1 MKTGIHNINETRFAF
16 LQANRSVTTNKELKS
31 TIREFGIIQPI
42 LIAHASDLKEERM
55 FTIGIS
61 GPVRE
66 LTDEEKNAENCY
78 VVLDG
83 QHRLTTLFWILQD
96 KERKYSEKCTERVRF
111 CIAEPEDWGE
121 SVNKYII
128 ALNSSAKV
136 WKSND
141 YIENAV
147 TVKPTDE
154 LTKTIKGFK
163 NLGLSISTVSRYIC
177 LNNRSLNP
185 NSLALYTSEG
195 KSITNAD
202 CKRGVKIYK
211 LLKNKGMSKK
221 LLNTR
226 YMIDFVIEKSVGK
239 SVNYAL
245 NFINHIDDRA
255 LEELN
260 NLSASERDNYTIAN
274 IIEKSFKRSLDR
286 AGSEAERNSIK
297 DGRDYLMDISN
308 EEIYAFINEAIKLG
322 TAKREKSPKSKPK
335 KLPVISKP
343 KDVSEEVN
351 NNNIASEETE
361 KNEGLEETFE
371 VKECVAATA

>member
-1 MKTGIHNINETRFAF
+1 MKVSIKNIGEIEFAF
-16 LQANRSVTTNKELKS
+16 LQANRTVTTNKELES

-42 LIAHASDLKEERM
+42 LIARASDLKEERM

-66 LTDEEKNAENCY
+66 LTTEEKNAENCY

-83 QHRLTTLFWILQD
+83 QHRLTTLFRILQD
-96 KERKYSEKCTERVRF
+96 KEKECSEKCTERVRF
-111 CIAEPEDWGE
+111 CVAEPDDWGE
-121 SVNKYII
+121 SVNKFII

-154 LTKTIKGFK
+154 LTKAIKGFK
-163 NLGLSISTVSRYIC
+163 NLGLSISTTSRYMC

-185 NSLALYTSEG
+185 NSLASYTSEG
-195 KSITNAD
+195 RLIAD
-202 CKRGVKIYK
+202 ADYRRGVKIYK
-211 LLKNKGMSKK
+211 LLKNKGLSKK

-239 SVNYAL
+239 SINYAL
-245 NFINHIDDRA
+245 NLINYIDDRA
-255 LEELN
+255 LEKLN
-260 NLSASERDNYTIAN
+260 SLKATERTKDTIAD
-274 IIEKSFKRSLDR
+274 IVEESFMRSLDR

-297 DGRDYLMDISN
+297 AGRDYLTDISD
-308 EEIYAFINEAIKLG
+308 EEIYAFINEAIKPG
-322 TAKREKSPKSKPK
+322 TAKREKSPKSKPQ